1 MFDAMT
7 KLYYRLCQSGQES
20 GELYKSIERILQL
33 PEEYALP
40 QESQAASRVEAF
52 RKKSDALAHPDMSQS
67 SGDSSDSD
75 ILRQLDGSLEAIL
88 DFAGLSQDK
97 EASIREHVARYKA
110 ASDKNS
116 TDDECTRLRRALTD
130 EFYLLYTETFER
142 SLSAPDLPIPVR
154 MFLYFGYV
162 DEVLAG
168 EDNSVILYRLAC
180 YMNAPGQAGVYT
192 FYDWLM
198 AIYNGEKNPSRS
210 ELDEDFDDFI
220 HQQKRKGNLTATEIA
235 ALENNRLEKVRY
247 ELQNLFPKIGR
258 AHV

>member
-1 MFDAMT
+1 M
-7 KLYYRLCQSGQES
+7 
-20 GELYKSIERILQL
+20 
-33 PEEYALP
+33 
-40 QESQAASRVEAF
+40 
-52 RKKSDALAHPDMSQS
+52 
-67 SGDSSDSD
+67 
-75 ILRQLDGSLEAIL
+75 
-88 DFAGLSQDK
+88 
-97 EASIREHVARYKA
+97 ARYKA

-162 DEVLAG
+162 DEALAG

-247 ELQNLFPKIGR
+247 ELQNLFPSANKVTFGRVTTFCPLFSADNMLKDLNTSFVTPDKISS
-258 AHV
+258 ALEMLKK